1 VAMKSVRL
9 EASFTFVMALSRAG
23 VERSIRATPAAPSR
37 AKAIEVARP
46 IPDAAPVTT
55 WPKLR

>member
-9 EASFTFVMALSRAG
+9 EASFTFVRALSRAEA
-23 VERSIRATPAAPSR
+23 ERSIRATPAAPSR

-55 WPKLR
+55 